1 MKFEWIT
8 EWETIWSEPFQTQW
22 LEWMEHSEN
31 AHIFFH
37 PAMAKAWVDTYM
49 PLRDIRPLFCIATQ
63 GENSIFLPLVLWKK
77 NWKNAFE
84 KAIVPIGYSDFD
96 YHDPIVV
103 GKDPHDWEEFWKT
116 FFEELESRWH
126 NSFDTITIDGIRKE
140 AISLPQQFEEIEVC
154 PYIDLSTFSDS
165 DAFLQSLKKNLRQ
178 DTKRRVRRLEE
189 NDDVTFQVFK
199 ENELTQALQ
208 TLPDLLDHHIKR
220 WPNAYKAPHFH
231 ENLIKALLPKGLLH
245 FSRIC
250 IGTKTISWRIGFI
263 YKSRYYSYM
272 PAFDIEYNQYSPGK
286 VHLFYCIDDAIKRGL
301 KTYDQLRG
309 AELYKNEWTN
319 TVDSVWT
326 YHKSS
331 DGFSTTLKTK
341 LNELKNALK
350 I

>member
-8 EWETIWSEPFQTQW
+8 DWETIWSEPFQTQW

-37 PAMAKAWVDTYM
+37 PAMAKVWVDTYM
-49 PLRDIRPLFCIATQ
+49 PLRDIRPLFCSATE
-63 GENSIFLPLVLWKK
+63 GENTIFLPLMLWNK

-103 GKDPHDWEEFWKT
+103 GVDLNNLERFWKA
-116 FFEELESRWH
+116 FFEEVESRWK
-126 NSFDTITIDGIRKE
+126 NSFDTITIDGIRKN
-140 AISLPQQFEEIEVC
+140 AIGLSQQWKEIEVC
-154 PYIDLSTFSDS
+154 PYIDLSVFSDS
-165 DAFLQSLKKNLRQ
+165 DLFLQSLKKNLRQ

-189 NDDVTFQVFK
+189 NDDVTFQVFT
-199 ENELTQALQ
+199 ENELAQALQ
-208 TLPDLLDHHIKR
+208 TLPDLLDHHIQR

-263 YKSRYYSYM
+263 YKTRYYSYM

-326 YHKSS
+326 YHISS
-331 DGFSTTLKTK
+331 DRFSTSLKTK
-341 LNELKNALK
+341 LLGLKNVIK
-350 I
+350 R

>member
-8 EWETIWSEPFQTQW
+8 EWETIWSEQFQSQW
-22 LEWMEHSEN
+22 LDWMERADN
-31 AHIFFH
+31 AHVFFH
-37 PAMAKAWVDTYM
+37 PAMARAWVDTYM

-63 GENSIFLPLVLWKK
+63 GENTIFLPLVLWKK

-84 KAIVPIGYSDFD
+84 RAIVPVGYSDFD

-126 NSFDTITIDGIRKE
+126 SSFDTITIDGIRKE

-154 PYIDLSTFSDS
+154 PYIDLSTFPDS

-189 NDDVTFQVFK
+189 NDDVTFQIFATD
-199 ENELTQALQ
+199 ELTQALQ

-319 TVDSVWT
+319 TVDSIWT
-326 YHKSS
+326 YNKSN
-331 DGFSTTLKTK
+331 DGFSTRLKTK
-341 LNELKNALK
+341 LIGLKNVIK
-350 I
+350 R